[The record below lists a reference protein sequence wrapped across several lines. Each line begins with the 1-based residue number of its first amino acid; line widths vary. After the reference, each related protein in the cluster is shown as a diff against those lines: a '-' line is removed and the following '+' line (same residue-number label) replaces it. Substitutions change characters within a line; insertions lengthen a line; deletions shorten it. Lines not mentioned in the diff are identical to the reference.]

1 MSHQEKKSPLKILST
16 PNADRTAPISAT
28 NSHSSAPDVNEIS
41 NFVAKQSIRNGLKVI
56 QGDQS
61 PAKKP
66 TTTTKPKNSLVLQLS
81 ALANAIDADVEQ
93 ILKL

>member
-1 MSHQEKKSPLKILST
+1 VSHQEKKSPLKIHGT
-16 PNADRTAPISAT
+16 PHADRSAPILAA
-28 NSHSSAPDVNEIS
+28 NSHSSAQDVSEIS
-41 NFVAKQSIRNGLKVI
+41 NFVAKQTIRHGLKVI

-61 PAKKP
+61 PAKKTP
-66 TTTTKPKNSLVLQLS
+66 TTTKPKNSLVLQLS